1 MTKQFEY
8 DAFIS
13 YRHTELDKYAAELL
27 HRQMEAFRLPG
38 NLAKQRGDGRT
49 RITRVFRDKDEL
61 PLTNNLED
69 PIMQALASSE
79 FLIVICSPRI
89 RESLWCRKEIETFIS
104 MHGREKILAVL
115 VEGEPGESFP
125 EELLYREE
133 TVTDADGTTHTERI
147 PMEPLAADI
156 RGKDKKAMKKALKME
171 ILRLLA
177 PMFSLNYDDLRQRHR
192 ERRMKRILTASLSVG
207 AVFFAFGLVST
218 AMALRI
224 QSQKAQIEAQSAEI
238 LKQNQ
243 AIQQQN
249 QEITEQNQLLLQ
261 HQAVGLAEEAK
272 RLLDAGDR
280 ESAVQTAYSA
290 LTSFDGNL
298 LPYTT
303 EAQFVLTES
312 LGVYDN
318 GYSMKPMIQMETAG
332 IIYYMKLT
340 QDRKTLVT
348 YDYSKCLTIWDVA
361 SGSKIG
367 EIRDLYDFVVE
378 DTFAMI
384 GNDRILYINNDS
396 KVVVYDIS
404 TGQTVREADYK
415 SYGSV
420 YTDAEGKHLVFNSL
434 SGIKI
439 VDGETFEE
447 TESYNDPD
455 YTIKH
460 IHVNS
465 DGTYLA
471 FQEEDAERDSRL
483 QIWDLETGEK
493 YPAVNVGTR
502 FLQEICYRDGIA
514 YALLNDNT
522 YDYTKI
528 ATTVLAFEIKT
539 GHVLWE
545 YTADTFGNKMLLP
558 YAEGATRMLM
568 IGSSEGFLLELDD
581 GSEAGVLP
589 YGTSIAGATVF
600 VNANNYG
607 VFTRGGEYHIVMA
620 DIPEDYYIVGRLISH
635 SQNVKDFMVAEGGF
649 LILPYQDN
657 KVTYYMF
664 SQGQDLTL
672 YEGEVQVPEAE
683 SYSSTDARSLTEE
696 MGLPK
701 AALASYVFYDQ
712 EKSKLFVSCTD
723 DTLDIYSTAD
733 MSLINTLS
741 VVGAQKQYFGTDNE
755 GNIYIGGYGYGY
767 MLNAECKPL
776 AVIEALSGVDAENG
790 KLFIDSDSDGMCTV
804 PIYSVE
810 ELLAKAKAD
819 VL

>member
-249 QEITEQNQLLLQ
+249 QEITEQNQLLLN

-298 LPYTT
+298 LPYTP

-312 LGVYDN
+312 LAVYDN
-318 GYSMKPMIQMETAG
+318 GYSAKPLHQMETTG
-332 IIYYMKLT
+332 IINYMKLT

-348 YDYSKCLTIWDVA
+348 YDDSKCLTVWDTA
-361 SGSKIG
+361 SGSKLG
-367 EIRDLYDFVVE
+367 EIRDLRGFTGE
-378 DTFAMI
+378 DSYAVI
-384 GNDRILYINNDS
+384 GNDRIFYINNDS
-396 KVVVYDIS
+396 RVVVYDIP
-404 TGQTVREADYK
+404 TGQVVRETDYQFF
-415 SYGSV
+415 GSIHA
-420 YTDAEGKHLVFNSL
+420 DAEGKHLVLDSFY
-434 SGIKI
+434 GIKI

-447 TESYNDPD
+447 TESYSNPD
-455 YTIKH
+455 YSLNRMK
-460 IHVNS
+460 VSS
-465 DGTYLA
+465 DGIYLA
-471 FQEEDAERDSRL
+471 FQEEDEEKRKRL
-483 QIWDLETGEK
+483 QLWNLETGEK
-493 YPAVNVGTR
+493 YPVVNVGMR
-502 FLQEICYRDGIA
+502 SLQEIRYRDGIA
-514 YALLNDNT
+514 YALMNDS
-522 YDYTKI
+522 DYHYNNI
-528 ATTVLAFEIKT
+528 EATVMAFEIAT

-545 YTADTFGNKMLLP
+545 YTAGTFGNNLLLP
-558 YAEGATRMLM
+558 YAEGATRMLVV
-568 IGSSEGFLLELDD
+568 GTFEAFLLELDD
-581 GSEAGVLP
+581 GSEAGVMP
-589 YGTSIAGATVF
+589 YGTSVAGTAVF
-600 VNANNYG
+600 KDIDAYIT
-607 VFTRGGEYHIVMA
+607 FTRGGEYHIIMA
-620 DIPEDYYIVGRLISH
+620 DIPEDYYFVGRMICH

-649 LILPYQDN
+649 LVLPYQDN
-657 KVTYYMF
+657 KVTYYTF
-664 SQGQDLTL
+664 SRGQDLTP
-672 YEGEVQVPEAE
+672 YEGEVQVPETE
-683 SYSSTDARSLTEE
+683 SYSSTDAQSLAEE
-696 MGLPK
+696 LGLLK
-701 AALASYVFYDQ
+701 TALVSYIFYDQ
-712 EKSKLFVSCTD
+712 EKSKLFVYHTD
-723 DTLDIYSTAD
+723 QTLEIYSTAD

-741 VVGAQKQYFGTDNE
+741 VDGIQKQYFGTDNE
-755 GNIYIGGYGYGY
+755 GNIYIGGYSYGY